1 MTGAGYDTAWKLQNG
16 ISDGSTRSLGC
27 DPSLTNQ
34 SGKRKGHA
42 VHGRSLVGRSVVR
55 VSKPKLL
62 LHGRFDVLD
71 RV

>member
-42 VHGRSLVGRSVVR
+42 VHGRSLVGRWSV
-55 VSKPKLL
+55 
-62 LHGRFDVLD
+62 
-71 RV
+71 